1 MKIEL
6 VYKGQDAEHGELDF
20 YDASQALIGF
30 QRTLALTTHL
40 VLNGEIIVQAP
51 ALKGAKI
58 LVVPPE
64 VGSWKIRAALIATA
78 IGGLSVAPKDSFAG
92 HVLWSAYDYT
102 MSRALGFNVDYD
114 KTLGKLYAE
123 AKEKRTNEVPILSKG
138 RFDSLIE
145 KCEKAVID
153 MHRPIVMSGTAT
165 SANIYQCMSDQYP
178 KVRGTIDS
186 QSYLFVSN
194 LIKNRDKE
202 ILKGK
207 ISSYNSNTYKGRIF
221 LEKEGRA
228 IPFELADEARR
239 ESYIALITESLDLNA
254 RRSSRGTSLGMI
266 GFVAYRVESKTGR
279 LKSFIVSEVFK

>member
-1 MKIEL
+1 
-6 VYKGQDAEHGELDF
+6 
-20 YDASQALIGF
+20 
-30 QRTLALTTHL
+30 
-40 VLNGEIIVQAP
+40 
-51 ALKGAKI
+51 
-58 LVVPPE
+58 
-64 VGSWKIRAALIATA
+64 
-78 IGGLSVAPKDSFAG
+78 
-92 HVLWSAYDYT
+92 
-102 MSRALGFNVDYD
+102 
-114 KTLGKLYAE
+114 
-123 AKEKRTNEVPILSKG
+123 
-138 RFDSLIE
+138 
-145 KCEKAVID
+145 
-153 MHRPIVMSGTAT
+153 
-165 SANIYQCMSDQYP
+165 
-178 KVRGTIDS
+178 
-186 QSYLFVSN
+186 SN